1 MSWRAGL
8 HLTHGGD
15 SRTKSMI
22 NKMPSKSEK
31 AFTKLTL
38 TLCLIT
44 YKASRVVNVNA
55 FPWEALERCMSQ
67 TLEARLDEVVVV
79 IYKAFRTAPTMFYGI
94 YINSE

>member
-8 HLTHGGD
+8 HLAHGGD
-15 SRTKSMI
+15 SRTKSVI

-44 YKASRVVNVNA
+44 YKASRVLNVNA
-55 FPWEALERCMSQ
+55 FPWEAQ
-67 TLEARLDEVVVV
+67 EAWPDHKVNGKR
-79 IYKAFRTAPTMFYGI
+79 
-94 YINSE
+94 

>member
-1 MSWRAGL
+1 MSWRVGL

-22 NKMPSKSEK
+22 NKMPLKSEK

-44 YKASRVVNVNA
+44 YKASRVLNVNA
-55 FPWEALERCMSQ
+55 FPWEVLERCMSQ
-67 TLEARLDEVVVV
+67 TLEAWLDEVVLV
-79 IYKAFRTAPTMFYGI
+79 ICKAFRTAPIMFYGV